1 MQTNYSTLLH
11 SSMLTML
18 SLRSW
23 LLTQSSV
30 KYLLVKDKLQM
41 SKCCQAIVAPSTTI
55 KESWANNSFLF
66 SLPLWCL
73 VLSLFDSL
81 VASQFAYAACYC
93 QSPSN
98 KLLSRPLFRKPML
111 KLRLDLAQ
119 TVWVPIV
126 AQETI
131 IWVPRIETGGA
142 LITMYAPP
150 VSICCAHK
158 IWPVGSLPCM
168 NFLCF
173 YNYFQ

>member
-1 MQTNYSTLLH
+1 MQTNFGTLLH
-11 SSMLTML
+11 PSMLTML

-81 VASQFAYAACYC
+81 VSFAIC
-93 QSPSN
+93 
-98 KLLSRPLFRKPML
+98 
-111 KLRLDLAQ
+111 
-119 TVWVPIV
+119 
-126 AQETI
+126 
-131 IWVPRIETGGA
+131 
-142 LITMYAPP
+142 
-150 VSICCAHK
+150 ICCLLLPKSFKYFLRWTHYFEIYAGLT
-158 IWPVGSLPCM
+158 ISSSWISCIFCNYLLVQFSLDE
-168 NFLCF
+168 
-173 YNYFQ
+173 